1 MKGDQNQIKKA
12 VEKVGAE
19 VNKDSG
25 TIKEAAKDVMQKAYL
40 PKDLLGLSDQMVEG
54 IYGQAYRLYQ
64 TGRYNDASQLF
75 RLLIMINSTDPKFT
89 LGLGACLHMLK
100 DYKAAAGVYALCAVI
115 DPDNPLPHYH
125 ASDCFLQMNDKP
137 SALISLELAIKRA
150 GEKPEYQKLKDR
162 ALLTVEN
169 LKKEIEKRAARQ

>member
-1 MKGDQNQIKKA
+1 MKSDQNQAKKA
-12 VEKVGAE
+12 VEKVGEESKNSEAFQ
-19 VNKDSG
+19 G
-25 TIKEAAKDVMQKAYL
+25 AAKNILQKAAL

-75 RLLIMINSTDPKFT
+75 RLLIMINSTDSKFT
-89 LGLGACLHMLK
+89 LGLGACMHMLK
-100 DYKAAAGVYALCAVI
+100 DFKAAAGVYSLCAVI

-137 SALISLELAIKRA
+137 SALISLELAVKRA

-162 ALLTVEN
+162 AQMTIDN
-169 LKKEIEKRAARQ
+169 LKNEIEKRAAREH

>member
-1 MKGDQNQIKKA
+1 
-12 VEKVGAE
+12 
-19 VNKDSG
+19 
-25 TIKEAAKDVMQKAYL
+25 
-40 PKDLLGLSDQMVEG
+40 MVEG

-89 LGLGACLHMLK
+89 LGLGACMHMLK
-100 DYKAAAGVYALCAVI
+100 DYKAAAGIYALCAVI

-137 SALISLELAIKRA
+137 SALIALELAVKKAAERPDPIFSRA
-150 GEKPEYQKLKDR
+150 F
-162 ALLTVEN
+162 LT
-169 LKKEIEKRAARQ
+169 